1 MVNNDEFDDPTDRRR
16 ALLQQMP
23 GEDQT
28 NPLGMTPGTMPPVTG
43 PTLGASDPTNKVTA
57 PPYIP
62 DPGRTPSGSGLTD
75 TSIGNGLTN
84 PNTKADA
91 AVAAPAGASAA
102 PKTLE
107 EAMAYAN
114 KTAYGYDKHT
124 DANYWQALYAKDPE
138 YALKRMLGMGAGKQD
153 AAKFGEWAGGDPNAE
168 VFGAGGGAGQTGGQA
183 GGQSKDPFGLGIQ
196 GLDMSSVLAELQAL
210 IGGQKSPSSRSA
222 ILSQMKG

>member
-23 GEDQT
+23 GENPT
-28 NPLGMTPGTMPPVTG
+28 TPLGATPGTIPPVTG
-43 PTLGASDPTNKVTA
+43 PTVGVTDPTARITDGA
-57 PPYIP
+57 P
-62 DPGRTPSGSGLTD
+62 GLTD
-75 TSIGNGLTN
+75 PGVQTPTGPPIAPDMS
-84 PNTKADA
+84 NTG
-91 AVAAPAGASAA
+91 VVGPVGPGAPGASPA

-124 DANYWQALYAKDPE
+124 DPGYWQALYAKDPE
-138 YALKRMLGMGAGKQD
+138 YAQKRMLGMGAGPQD

-168 VFGAGGGAGQTGGQA
+168 VFGAGGGAGQTGGQT

-196 GLDMSSVLAELQAL
+196 GLDMNSILAELQAL